1 MKVDS
6 VNDAPTLD
14 PVTDLVIPEDSST
27 QFVRL
32 SGVTAGGGET
42 QPLRV
47 TTASSNPSLIRN
59 QSVASFAE
67 FDNETRLL
75 AFSPVVNQYGSA
87 TITVT
92 IEDGGL
98 DLDLNTAEDNGT
110 VSRSF
115 DVVVESVND
124 QPTLNPVS
132 NLVLVE
138 DSLTQVLDITGIT
151 AGGGENQPLQVTA
164 LSS

>member
-1 MKVDS
+1 MPDVADILLNSVADQHGTATVTVTVEDGGLDNDLATPEDNGSILRTVIVKVDS

-98 DLDLNTAEDNGT
+98 DLDLNTGHRD
-110 VSRSF
+110 
-115 DVVVESVND
+115 
-124 QPTLNPVS
+124 
-132 NLVLVE
+132 
-138 DSLTQVLDITGIT
+138 
-151 AGGGENQPLQVTA
+151 
-164 LSS
+164 

>member
-132 NLVLVE
+132 NLVL
-138 DSLTQVLDITGIT
+138 SLIHI
-151 AGGGENQPLQVTA
+151 
-164 LSS
+164 